1 MSYDAVGVI
10 IPARD
15 EERGLGELLPRLSPF
30 APGQLIVVDNG
41 SRDRTAAVAERAG
54 ATVVEEPRVGYG
66 AACWAGLQAL
76 SPQVRVVAFLDA
88 DLADDPADLPL
99 IIDPILAGDSELVI
113 GCRPVEL
120 REPGAMTFPQAFG
133 NRLAT
138 TLIRLGWGYAYTDL
152 GPFRAIERAA
162 LDRLGL
168 RDRRFGWTVE
178 MQIRAVEERLR
189 IHEVRLAYR
198 RRVGTSKIS
207 GTVKGTILAG
217 YWILR
222 TVGALQLTRRRRVEK
237 RGPRQVPQ
245 RGIPGGDEL

>member
-1 MSYDAVGVI
+1 MSYDTLAVI

-15 EERGLGELLPRLSPF
+15 EERGLEKLLPRLRRY

-41 SRDRTAAVAERAG
+41 SRDNTAAVAERAG
-54 ATVVEEPRVGYG
+54 ATVIQESRIGYG

-76 SPQVRVVAFLDA
+76 SPQVRVIAFLDA
-88 DLADDPADLPL
+88 DLADDPAHLPV
-99 IIDPILAGDSELVI
+99 IIDPILAGESDLVI
-113 GCRPVEL
+113 GCRPAEL

-138 TLIRLGWGYAYTDL
+138 TLIRLGWGHAYTDL
-152 GPFRAIERAA
+152 GPFRAIDRAA

-189 IHEVRLAYR
+189 IREVPLTYR
-198 RRVGTSKIS
+198 RRVGKSKIS
-207 GTVKGTILAG
+207 GTVKGTFLAG

-222 TVGALQLTRRRRVEK
+222 TVGALRLSRRSRVEISLSRQDLQGTIS
-237 RGPRQVPQ
+237 RGDGP
-245 RGIPGGDEL
+245 